1 MKNTFK
7 GCYARFNYTEE
18 KGVICNLPTFKENIH
33 LTIGFDNKRKE
44 FNIHFTDDNVKEA
57 GAKKREFILV
67 MSSFRFFLL
76 LNRFNTLYE
85 FRHLKMIRDSE
96 INLGKLK
103 KHGIMFFHLPD
114 SIVESELLHLT
125 KKGKKIKVR
134 DNLDLNALADGF
146 LPITEIHS
154 CTDFFFQAYKW
165 KGEHLSFQGIIFKA
179 SSSNKLYFV
188 PKKKYNRFL
197 KHSAIEVYNYL
208 NKYPTP
214 ETLEFR
220 NIAFDN
226 LKHPYLRSD
235 EQLYF

>member
-33 LTIGFDNKRKE
+33 LTISFDNKRKE
-44 FNIHFTDDNVKEA
+44 FNIHFTDDDIKEV
-57 GAKKREFILV
+57 GAKRRKFILV
-67 MSSFRFFLL
+67 LSTFRFFLL
-76 LNRFNTLYE
+76 VNRFYRLYE
-85 FRHLKMIRDSE
+85 LRHIKMISDSE

-103 KHGIMFFHLPD
+103 KHDIMFFHLPD
-114 SIVESELLHLT
+114 SIAESKLLHLT
-125 KKGKKIKVR
+125 KKGRKISIR
-134 DNLDLNALADGF
+134 DNVDLNAMVHGF

-154 CTDFFFQAYKW
+154 CTDSFFQAYKW

-179 SSSNKLYFV
+179 NSSGKLYFV
-188 PKKKYNRFL
+188 TKKKYNRLL
-197 KHSAIEVYNYL
+197 KQNAIDIYNYL

-220 NIAFDN
+220 KIAFNN
-226 LKHPYLRSD
+226 LKHPYLNK
-235 EQLYF
+235 